1 MSYRSPATRH
11 ETNARAIEPPAS
23 MADKP
28 HERDPTQR
36 HTPSS
41 AGPRATGEG
50 RVGGGAVVR
59 PCLEPF
65 ASGRDCVESKQV
77 EQEG

>member
-28 HERDPTQR
+28 SKGALRRRDLLGLQTR
-36 HTPSS
+36 
-41 AGPRATGEG
+41 EG
-50 RVGGGAVVR
+50 RSLNDGGVR
-59 PCLEPF
+59 ALPTIRHGTVPEVAGVRTLEEVP
-65 ASGRDCVESKQV
+65 
-77 EQEG
+77 